1 MQGGAWAEETMWSNF
16 HFWSQAIGPIG
27 SSARGVDW
35 VGVME
40 EVVGWEIFRAYFK
53 TELTEVTVEW
63 VNAWKEKENSK
74 VTPSVFSLSN

>member
-1 MQGGAWAEETMWSNF
+1 MLAIL
-16 HFWSQAIGPIG
+16 WSQAIG

-40 EVVGWEIFRAYFK
+40 EVVGWEILRACFK

-63 VNAWKEKENSK
+63 VNAWKEKEDSK
-74 VTPSVFSLSN
+74 VTPGAFSLSNEVNSAVTEK